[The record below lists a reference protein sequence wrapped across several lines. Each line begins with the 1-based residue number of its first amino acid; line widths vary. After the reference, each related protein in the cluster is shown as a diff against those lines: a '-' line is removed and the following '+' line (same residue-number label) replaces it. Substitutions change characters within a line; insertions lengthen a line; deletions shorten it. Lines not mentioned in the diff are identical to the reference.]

1 MARSFLTL
9 AAICIFT
16 TGCVPQEKY
25 TALKLENDTVKEQLV
40 NAQTSEASARAE
52 STAYKQQHGELLS
65 KMDDQGKRAATLE
78 KENAE
83 QRASL
88 EILNSKYT
96 DAMNQ
101 KNATF
106 LTVNQLP
113 AELTSALEQFAAQNP
128 LLVEFDA
135 RAGLVK
141 FKSDL
146 IFAKGSAELT
156 PQAKDATARL
166 ASILASPAARDYE
179 FLIAGHTDSTPVTN
193 QETIRAGH
201 KDNWYLSAHR
211 AIAVKNE
218 LAGHQIN
225 PGRIGVLG
233 YGDQRPVANNGT
245 SEGQAK
251 NRRVE
256 VLLLPS
262 TYKSGGLV
270 GPADGAAGG
279 NTKGR
284 NAAAPTNGNK
294 ARQPNDLNK
303 DTVIEKKPEPR
314 VILNK

>member
-1 MARSFLTL
+1 
-9 AAICIFT
+9 
-16 TGCVPQEKY
+16 
-25 TALKLENDTVKEQLV
+25 LELDTVKEQLV
-40 NAQTSEASARAE
+40 SAQTSEAAARAGE
-52 STAYKQQHGELLS
+52 AAWKQQHDGLLS
-65 KMDDQGKRAATLE
+65 KLDDQGKRAATLE

-83 QRASL
+83 QRANL
-88 EILNSKYT
+88 EILNAKYT

-101 KNATF
+101 KTATF

-113 AELTSALEQFAAQNP
+113 AELTNALEQFALQNP

-156 PQAKDATARL
+156 PQAKEATARL
-166 ASILASPAARDYE
+166 AAILASPAARDYE

-193 QETIRAGH
+193 PETIRAGH

-233 YGDQRPVANNGT
+233 YGDQRPIANNGT
-245 SEGQAK
+245 TEGQAK

-262 TYKSGGLV
+262 TYKSGGLIIT
-270 GPADGAAGG
+270 PADGAPAVGG
-279 NTKGR
+279 PKRTP
-284 NAAAPTNGNK
+284 AQPANGNK
-294 ARQPNDLNK
+294 GHQPTDLNK
-303 DTVIEKKPEPR
+303 DTVIEKRPEPR
-314 VILNK
+314 AILNK